1 MLEAA
6 LVRLRPDG
14 RPPGRK
20 RYGWYRLYSSS
31 GLHFLPGGDRTGWL
45 GIQDSNRRTRPP
57 ATGLR

>member
-14 RPPGRK
+14 RPPWRK

-31 GLHFLPGGDRTGWL
+31 GLEPANPFGSYPI
-45 GIQDSNRRTRPP
+45 GIP
-57 ATGLR
+57 